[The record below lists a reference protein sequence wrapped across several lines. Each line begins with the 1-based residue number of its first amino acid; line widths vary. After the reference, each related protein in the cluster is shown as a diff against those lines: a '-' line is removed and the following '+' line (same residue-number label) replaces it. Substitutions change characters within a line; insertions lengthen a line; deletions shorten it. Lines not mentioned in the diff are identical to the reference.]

1 MMYTSSSLPNVCGH
15 QYGAADFKKGRA
27 SRLMMESDLDIA
39 RRAKIRPIEE
49 VANKLGLQGCDL
61 VLQGPSIAKISWGR
75 LKQAGG
81 ENQGFLVLVTSVNPT
96 PFGEGKTVTTIGLN
110 QGLNR
115 RGHNAT
121 CVIREP
127 SMGPVFGIK
136 GGAAGGGF
144 SQVLPMEE
152 INLHFTGDLHAV
164 TMAHNLCSAMLDN
177 HLHRSNALNLDLDRI
192 LWPRV
197 IDMNDRSLREVT
209 VGLGGK
215 ANGITR
221 TERFDITASSE
232 VMAILVLSKDYADLR
247 ARLGRIAIGV
257 STHGDLVTAE
267 DLGCAGAMALL
278 LRNALLPNLVQTL
291 EGDPA
296 FIHGGPFANIAHG
309 NSSIIGDSIAFSC
322 ADYVVTEAGFGA
334 EMGAEKAL
342 QIKAQAAGKVPDC
355 LILNV
360 TVRAMKLHGG
370 GFSTGG
376 GKRPPKEELEGEN
389 VEATRSGATTNLRR
403 HVLNL
408 SSTNVPVI
416 VSINRFSSDTD
427 AELEAIREEAIAAGA
442 RDVVIFEGHAKGG
455 EGAVN
460 LADAVVE
467 ACASHDAAGRPYDPI
482 VEPGMPADQTILR
495 IATKVYGAHTVD
507 FSPEAIKTLESLR
520 EWGLENL
527 PVCMAKTQY
536 SFSHKPTELGAPIG
550 FTLPI
555 RELRLNSG
563 AGFIVAVCGSMMTM
577 PGLPVRPAAIDM
589 DMDDDGRLTGV
600 FS

>member
-1 MMYTSSSLPNVCGH
+1 M
-15 QYGAADFKKGRA
+15 D
-27 SRLMMESDLDIA
+27 SDLDIA
-39 RRAKIRPIEE
+39 RNATTRPIQE
-49 VANKLGLQGCDL
+49 VADKLGLERSDL
-61 VLQGPSIAKISWGR
+61 ILQGSSIAKISWDR
-75 LKQAGG
+75 LKQAGEG
-81 ENQGFLVLVTSVNPT
+81 KQGFLILVTSVNPT

-177 HLHRSNALNLDLDRI
+177 HLHRGNNLNLDLERI

-215 ANGITR
+215 ANGIVR
-221 TERFDITASSE
+221 TERFDITAASE

-257 STHGDLVTAE
+257 STDGDLVTAE

-309 NSSIIGDSIAFSC
+309 NSSIIGDSLALSC

-334 EMGAEKAL
+334 DMGAEKAL
-342 QIKAQAAGKVPDC
+342 QIKAQASGKVPDC
-355 LILNV
+355 VVLNV
-360 TVRAMKLHGG
+360 TVRAMKLHGD

-376 GKRPPKEELEGEN
+376 GKRPPKEELEAEN
-389 VEATRSGATTNLRR
+389 VEATRSGAATNLRR
-403 HVLNL
+403 HVRNL
-408 SSTNVPVI
+408 SSTNLPVV
-416 VSINRFSSDTD
+416 VSINRFASDTD
-427 AELEAIREEAIAAGA
+427 AEVAAIREEAIAAGA
-442 RDVVIFEGHAKGG
+442 RDVVVFEGHAKGG
-455 EGAVN
+455 QGAVA

-467 ACASHDAAGRPYDPI
+467 ACAAHDSAGRPYNPL
-482 VEPGMPADQTILR
+482 VEPGMSADQTILSV
-495 IATKVYGAHTVD
+495 ATNVYGADTVE
-507 FSPEAIKTLESLR
+507 FSPEAENTLELLQ

-536 SFSHKPTELGAPIG
+536 SFSHEGTALGAPSG

-577 PGLPVRPAAIDM
+577 PGLPIRPAAMDM
-589 DMDDDGRLTGV
+589 DMDEDGRLTGV

>member
-1 MMYTSSSLPNVCGH
+1 
-15 QYGAADFKKGRA
+15 
-27 SRLMMESDLDIA
+27 MMESDLDIA
-39 RRAKIRPIEE
+39 RKAKIRPIEE
-49 VANKLGLQGCDL
+49 VANKLGLQRCDL
-61 VLQGPSIAKISWGR
+61 VLQGPSIAKISWDR
-75 LKQAGG
+75 IKQAGE
-81 ENQGFLVLVTSVNPT
+81 ENQGFLILVTSVNPT

-215 ANGITR
+215 ANGIVR

-257 STHGDLVTAE
+257 STDGDLVTAD

-389 VEATRSGATTNLRR
+389 VEATRSGAATNLRR

-408 SSTNVPVI
+408 SSTNIPVI

-427 AELEAIREEAIAAGA
+427 AEIEAIREEAIAAGA

-467 ACASHDAAGRPYDPI
+467 ACAAHDVAGRPYDPI
-482 VEPGMPADQTILR
+482 VEPGMPADQTILQ

-507 FSPEAIKTLESLR
+507 FSPEANKTLESLR

-536 SFSHKPTELGAPIG
+536 SFSHEPTELGAPTG

>member
-1 MMYTSSSLPNVCGH
+1 M
-15 QYGAADFKKGRA
+15 D
-27 SRLMMESDLDIA
+27 SDLDIA
-39 RRAKIRPIEE
+39 RNATTRPIQE
-49 VANKLGLQGCDL
+49 VADKLGLERSDL
-61 VLQGPSIAKISWGR
+61 ILQGSSIAKISWDR
-75 LKQAGG
+75 LKLAGEG
-81 ENQGFLVLVTSVNPT
+81 KQGFLILVTSVNPT

-115 RGHNAT
+115 RGQNAT

-177 HLHRSNALNLDLDRI
+177 HLHRGNDLNLDLDRI

-215 ANGITR
+215 ANGIVR
-221 TERFDITASSE
+221 KERFDITAASE

-257 STHGDLVTAE
+257 STDGDLVSAE

-309 NSSIIGDSIAFSC
+309 NSSIIGDSLALSC

-334 EMGAEKAL
+334 DMGAEKAL
-342 QIKAQAAGKVPDC
+342 QIKAQASGKVPDC
-355 LILNV
+355 IVLNV
-360 TVRAMKLHGG
+360 TVRAMKLHGD

-376 GKRPPKEELEGEN
+376 GKRPPKEELEAEN
-389 VEATRSGATTNLRR
+389 VEATRSGAATNLRR
-403 HVLNL
+403 HVRNL
-408 SSTNVPVI
+408 SSTNLPVV
-416 VSINRFSSDTD
+416 VSINRFASDTD
-427 AELEAIREEAIAAGA
+427 AEVAAIREEAIAAGA
-442 RDVVIFEGHAKGG
+442 RDVVVFEGHAKGG
-455 EGAVN
+455 QGAVA

-467 ACASHDAAGRPYDPI
+467 ACAAHDSAGRPYDPL
-482 VEPGMPADQTILR
+482 VEPGISADQTIQSV
-495 IATKVYGAHTVD
+495 ATNVYGADTVE
-507 FSPEAIKTLESLR
+507 FSPEAQNTLELLQ

-536 SFSHKPTELGAPIG
+536 SFSHEGTALGAPSG

-577 PGLPVRPAAIDM
+577 PGLPIRPAAMDM
-589 DMDDDGRLTGV
+589 DMDEDGRLTGV

>member
-1 MMYTSSSLPNVCGH
+1 
-15 QYGAADFKKGRA
+15 
-27 SRLMMESDLDIA
+27 MMESDLDIA
-39 RRAKIRPIEE
+39 RKAKIRPIEE
-49 VANKLGLQGCDL
+49 VANKLGLKGGDL
-61 VLQGPSIAKISWGR
+61 FLQGPSIAKISWDR

-177 HLHRSNALNLDLDRI
+177 HLHRSNTLNLDLDRI

-215 ANGITR
+215 ANGIVR

-257 STHGDLVTAE
+257 STDGDLVTAE

-342 QIKAQAAGKVPDC
+342 QIKAKAAGKVPDC

-376 GKRPPKEELEGEN
+376 GKRPPKVELEREN
-389 VEATRSGATTNLRR
+389 VEATRGGAATNLRR

-427 AELEAIREEAIAAGA
+427 AEVEAIREEAIAAGA

-467 ACASHDAAGRPYDPI
+467 ACAAHDAAGRPYDPI
-482 VEPGMPADQTILR
+482 VEPGMPADQTILQ

-507 FSPEAIKTLESLR
+507 FSSEANKTLESLR

-536 SFSHKPTELGAPIG
+536 SFSHEPTELGAPIG

-589 DMDDDGRLTGV
+589 DMDDDGGLTGV

>member
-1 MMYTSSSLPNVCGH
+1 
-15 QYGAADFKKGRA
+15 
-27 SRLMMESDLDIA
+27 MMESDLDIA
-39 RRAKIRPIEE
+39 RKAKIRPIEE
-49 VANKLGLQGCDL
+49 VANKLGLQRCDL
-61 VLQGPSIAKISWGR
+61 VLQGPSIAKISWDR
-75 LKQAGG
+75 LKQAGE

-215 ANGITR
+215 ANGIVR

-257 STHGDLVTAE
+257 STDGDLVTAD

-355 LILNV
+355 LVLNV

-389 VEATRSGATTNLRR
+389 VEATRSGAATNLRR

-427 AELEAIREEAIAAGA
+427 DEIEAIREEAIAAGA

-455 EGAVN
+455 EGAVS

-467 ACASHDAAGRPYDPI
+467 ACAAHDAAGRPYDPI

-507 FSPEAIKTLESLR
+507 FSPEANKTLESLR

-536 SFSHKPTELGAPIG
+536 SFSHEPTELGAPIG

>member
-1 MMYTSSSLPNVCGH
+1 
-15 QYGAADFKKGRA
+15 
-27 SRLMMESDLDIA
+27 MESDLDIA
-39 RRAKIRPIEE
+39 RNATTRPIQE
-49 VANKLGLQGCDL
+49 VADKLGLERSDL
-61 VLQGPSIAKISWGR
+61 ILQGSSIAKISWDR
-75 LKQAGG
+75 LKQAGEG
-81 ENQGFLVLVTSVNPT
+81 KQGFLILVTSVNPT

-177 HLHRSNALNLDLDRI
+177 HLHRGNDLNLDLDRI

-215 ANGITR
+215 ANGIVR
-221 TERFDITASSE
+221 TERFDITAASE
-232 VMAILVLSKDYADLR
+232 VMVILVLSKDYADLR

-257 STHGDLVTAE
+257 STDGNLVTAE

-309 NSSIIGDSIAFSC
+309 NSSIIGDSLALSC

-334 EMGAEKAL
+334 DMGAEKAL

-355 LILNV
+355 IVLNV
-360 TVRAMKLHGG
+360 TVRAMKLHGD

-376 GKRPPKEELEGEN
+376 GKRPPKEELEAEN
-389 VEATRSGATTNLRR
+389 VEATRSGAATNLRR
-403 HVLNL
+403 HVRNL
-408 SSTNVPVI
+408 SSTNLPVV
-416 VSINRFSSDTD
+416 VSINRFASDTD
-427 AELEAIREEAIAAGA
+427 AEVGAIREEAIAAGA
-442 RDVVIFEGHAKGG
+442 RDVVVFEGHAKGG
-455 EGAVN
+455 QGAVA

-467 ACASHDAAGRPYDPI
+467 ACAVHDSAGRPYDPL
-482 VEPGMPADQTILR
+482 VEPGMSADQTILSV
-495 IATKVYGAHTVD
+495 ATNVYGADTVE
-507 FSPEAIKTLESLR
+507 FSPEAQNTLELLQ

-536 SFSHKPTELGAPIG
+536 SFSHEGTALGAPSG

-577 PGLPVRPAAIDM
+577 PGLPIRPAAMDM
-589 DMDDDGRLTGV
+589 DMDEDGRLTGV

>member
-1 MMYTSSSLPNVCGH
+1 
-15 QYGAADFKKGRA
+15 
-27 SRLMMESDLDIA
+27 MMESDLDIA
-39 RRAKIRPIEE
+39 RKATSRPIEE
-49 VANKLGLQGCDL
+49 VADKLGLERSDL
-61 VLQGPSIAKISWGR
+61 ILQGSSIAKISWER
-75 LKQAGG
+75 LKQAGS
-81 ENQGFLVLVTSVNPT
+81 EKQGFLILVTSVNPT

-177 HLHRSNALNLDLDRI
+177 HLHRGNDLNLDLNRI

-197 IDMNDRSLREVT
+197 IDMNDRSLRDIT

-215 ANGITR
+215 ANGIVR
-221 TERFDITASSE
+221 TERFDITAASE

-257 STHGDLVTAE
+257 STDGGLVTAE

-309 NSSIIGDSIAFSC
+309 NSSIIGDALALSC

-334 EMGAEKAL
+334 DMGAEKAL

-355 LILNV
+355 LVLNV
-360 TVRAMKLHGG
+360 TVRAMKLHGD

-376 GKRPPKEELEGEN
+376 GKRPPKEELEAEN
-389 VEATRSGATTNLRR
+389 IEATRDGAAANLRR
-403 HVLNL
+403 HVRNL
-408 SSTNVPVI
+408 SSTNVPVV
-416 VSINRFSSDTD
+416 VSINRFASDTD
-427 AELEAIREEAIAAGA
+427 AEIEAIREEAIAAGA
-442 RDVVIFEGHAKGG
+442 KDVVVFEGHAKGG
-455 EGAVN
+455 EGAVA

-495 IATKVYGAHTVD
+495 VATNVYGAHTVD
-507 FSPEAIKTLESLR
+507 FSPEAHKTLESLR

-536 SFSHKPTELGAPIG
+536 SFSHEPTELGAPTG

-577 PGLPVRPAAIDM
+577 PGLPIRPAAMDM

>member
-1 MMYTSSSLPNVCGH
+1 
-15 QYGAADFKKGRA
+15 
-27 SRLMMESDLDIA
+27 MMESDLDIA
-39 RRAKIRPIEE
+39 RKAKIRPIEE
-49 VANKLGLQGCDL
+49 VANKLGLQRCDL
-61 VLQGPSIAKISWGR
+61 VLQGPSIAKISWDR
-75 LKQAGG
+75 LKQAGE

-215 ANGITR
+215 ANGIVR

-257 STHGDLVTAE
+257 STDGDLVTAD

-389 VEATRSGATTNLRR
+389 VEATRSGAATNLRR

-427 AELEAIREEAIAAGA
+427 AEIEAIREEAIAAGA

-467 ACASHDAAGRPYDPI
+467 ACAAHDVAGRPYDPI

-507 FSPEAIKTLESLR
+507 FSPEANKTLESLR

-536 SFSHKPTELGAPIG
+536 SFSHEPTELGAPTG

>member
-1 MMYTSSSLPNVCGH
+1 M
-15 QYGAADFKKGRA
+15 D
-27 SRLMMESDLDIA
+27 SDLDIA
-39 RRAKIRPIEE
+39 RNATTRPIQE
-49 VANKLGLQGCDL
+49 VADKLGLERSDL
-61 VLQGPSIAKISWGR
+61 ILQGSSIAKISWDR
-75 LKQAGG
+75 LKLAGEG
-81 ENQGFLVLVTSVNPT
+81 KQGFLILVTSVNPT

-177 HLHRSNALNLDLDRI
+177 HLHRGNDLNLDLDRI

-215 ANGITR
+215 ANGIVR
-221 TERFDITASSE
+221 TERFDITAASE

-257 STHGDLVTAE
+257 STDGDLVTAE

-309 NSSIIGDSIAFSC
+309 NSSIIGDSLALSC

-334 EMGAEKAL
+334 DMGAEKAL
-342 QIKAQAAGKVPDC
+342 QIKAQASGKVPDC
-355 LILNV
+355 IVLNV
-360 TVRAMKLHGG
+360 TVRAMKLHGD

-376 GKRPPKEELEGEN
+376 GKRPPKEELEAEN
-389 VEATRSGATTNLRR
+389 VEATRSGAATNLRR
-403 HVLNL
+403 HVRNL
-408 SSTNVPVI
+408 SSTNLPVV
-416 VSINRFSSDTD
+416 VSINRFASDTD
-427 AELEAIREEAIAAGA
+427 AEVAAIREEAIAAGA
-442 RDVVIFEGHAKGG
+442 RDVVVFEGHAKGG
-455 EGAVN
+455 QGAVA

-467 ACASHDAAGRPYDPI
+467 ACAAHDSAGRPYNPL
-482 VEPGMPADQTILR
+482 VEPGMSADQTILSV
-495 IATKVYGAHTVD
+495 ATNVYGADTVE
-507 FSPEAIKTLESLR
+507 FSPEAQNTLELLQ

-536 SFSHKPTELGAPIG
+536 SFSHEGTALGAPSG

-577 PGLPVRPAAIDM
+577 PGLPIRPAAMDM
-589 DMDDDGRLTGV
+589 DMDEDGRLTGV